1 MPLVAI
7 PVDVQNFK
15 LVDYL
20 DPTLFFNQLQ
30 LRLLNQP
37 TIQSIPKKGRVPF
50 VEEYNKLLLRILE
63 NNQDLVHT
71 WGPCMHVFKPSPN
84 MFSVLPLKFQE
95 PHDIKN
101 TFLAE
106 MLNLSTPLIV
116 FAPGRQVIS
125 V

>member
-1 MPLVAI
+1 VPLVAI

-50 VEEYNKLLLRILE
+50 VEEYNKLLLRVLE
-63 NNQDLVHT
+63 NNQDLEAHAR
-71 WGPCMHVFKPSPN
+71 FKPSPN
-84 MFSVLPLKFQE
+84 VYCVLPLKFQE

-106 MLNLSTPLIV
+106 ILNLSAPLIV
-116 FAPGRQVIS
+116 FASCRQEIS